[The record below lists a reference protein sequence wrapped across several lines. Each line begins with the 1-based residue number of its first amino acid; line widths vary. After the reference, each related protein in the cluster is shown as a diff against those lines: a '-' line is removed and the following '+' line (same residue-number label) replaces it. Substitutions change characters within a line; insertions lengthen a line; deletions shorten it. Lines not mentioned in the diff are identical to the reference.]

1 MASDAQEK
9 GIKIEV
15 VGNREKLVGLSSGDA
30 PGSVLKTLDSAVAI
44 TSKNTSMTAAM
55 VLAYGGRDEIHRAH
69 RDSVLEIVQR
79 PDFPHGASE
88 EEIRA
93 YIDRIVTEEQF
104 ASHVE
109 SHQKLGDLDIL
120 VRTGS
125 RNGTVRTSGF
135 FPYAD
140 YAEIYQFRGSWLDFR
155 EKAFRRMLIAYG
167 RADRKFGGESSRNSA

>member
-1 MASDAQEK
+1 
-9 GIKIEV
+9 
-15 VGNREKLVGLSSGDA
+15 
-30 PGSVLKTLDSAVAI
+30 
-44 TSKNTSMTAAM
+44 MTTAM
-55 VLAYGGRDEIHRAH
+55 ILAYGGRDEIHWAH
-69 RDSVLEIVQR
+69 RASMFQIVQR
-79 PDFPHGASE
+79 SDFPHNASE

-93 YIDRIVTEEQF
+93 YIDRIATEEQF
-104 ASHVE
+104 ASNVE

-125 RNGTVRTSGF
+125 GNDGTVRTSGF

-140 YAEIYQFRGSWLDFR
+140 YAEIYQFPGSWLDFR